1 MDRTRLITY
10 AAKKWAEDL
19 LDRSGR
25 NPLLYYRD
33 LRRGTL
39 DLSEDNGV
47 RIAAQLKMLNSSRVR
62 LSHLFEDPDQL
73 KEAARRARTIAAKAR
88 ENDEERGVQTLFIA
102 WGLTTWT
109 DSRTTGPG
117 SSSIPSAPVLLSPM
131 SLKPSGGAAEDF
143 QLRASEE
150 WELNPTLLHHLETQ
164 FQFAFEDEQYGE
176 YNVQEN
182 RVMLVEKLIRQAEQ
196 KHIPNFS
203 INCDRLVVG
212 NFSYKKLA
220 MVKDIEEANKNG
232 FLAENDLLSAI
243 AGDREAQESL
253 RDQHINFE
261 PRNPDNIKPSD
272 EFLILDAD
280 ASQSNVINTV
290 ISGRDLVIEGP
301 PGTGKS
307 QTIANLIAAL
317 VAKRKSVL
325 FVAEKR
331 AAIDA
336 VLKRLNDNYLSDIV
350 LDLHE
355 TGAKSIK
362 RRVANDIRSTLDKY
376 TNSEIPQV
384 ASLQNDVNQYRAEL
398 NNQSHSFYQER
409 SPWNKSV
416 YDIQK
421 NIIDLREKLEP
432 SNLRLNNRVLE
443 SLVGDKWLRV
453 LDDLKRFVDLDGLSL
468 ISESNSPSNPWTS
481 AYREKALTTKE
492 QLRDS
497 LESLRFLDDHLNH
510 SFEQWNS
517 FASELNILK
526 EINTIQQ
533 CKEIIHL
540 IKHVEYLCQYIK
552 PAACNMDR
560 RVLHNIVK
568 GSGWYKF
575 LFRLLSS
582 NYRQSMK
589 DLNGYWQH
597 DDRPTKRLLKK
608 FSREILDIHQEWE
621 KITGGKELLI
631 PPSFPLKL
639 SGHKIETVID
649 SIEDRV
655 KRVGDPV
662 LHDLT
667 LDQYEQRVS
676 VLLKSQ
682 QTLLSLV
689 DIYEITERIHSNGID
704 QIIQEAARRQ
714 LKSEK
719 TVELA
724 RYIWYMSLFDQIC
737 LDDQSIRNFRGP
749 VFNQTVNQYKQLDRE
764 HIKSGRDRVLR
775 QVAEWSVEVRNEY
788 ADECLVVQKQANRK
802 RKHLT
807 VRQLLDKAPNV
818 LSTLKPCWAMS
829 PLLVAETLPQKQL
842 FDVVI
847 FDEASQVTAADAIGP
862 IMRAKNVVV
871 TGDTKQLPPTRF
883 FLGSFEEEEEDEEVD
898 ESLNLTSGFESILD
912 VIATLLPPPHG
923 TRNLSWHYRSHNER
937 LIAFSNAQ
945 PSLYDGSLTTFPGTI
960 NEDCI
965 RHILTEY
972 DPGGTGKQFKEATKV
987 VELILEHA
995 TQRPEESLG
1004 IITMGIKH
1012 AGIIEELLRQKR
1024 NHYPELDDWFDHGPE
1039 HRSDLEALFIKNIE
1053 RVQGDER
1060 DNIILSI
1067 GYGRNPHGRMI
1078 HRFGPMNME
1087 GGERRLNVAVTRARK
1102 RMTVVSSF
1110 TSNDLD
1116 PNKLRSEGA
1125 QMLGRYLAYAESG
1138 GADLGRTQTNTV
1150 PLNPFERDIQK
1161 GLQEAGIPLTA
1172 QYGSAGYW
1180 IDFAAGHPKQP
1191 GRMVLAI
1198 EADGASYHSS
1208 KTARDRDRL
1217 RQEHLERIGWRFHRI
1232 WSTEW
1237 FRNREQEIQRS
1248 LKAWESAVVDAD
1260 KTSQPILPSAVI
1272 SEPGLKHQTNIPQ
1285 RKGTRPVQQGLPI
1298 KEYSQE
1304 SLVRLIN
1311 WIESD
1316 GRLLTDRD
1324 LLDIA
1329 VRELGFKRKGSRIV
1343 EALNKAIVDAHR
1355 GNRKDKG

>member
-1 MDRTRLITY
+1 MDRNRLITY
-10 AAKKWAEDL
+10 AAKKWSADL

-47 RIAAQLKMLNSSRVR
+47 RIAAQSKLLNSSKVR

-73 KEAARRARTIAAKAR
+73 KEAARRARTIAAKAQ

-109 DSRTTGPG
+109 DYRTTGPG

-131 SLKPSGGAAEDF
+131 SMKPCGGAAEDF

-150 WELNPTLLHHLETQ
+150 WELNPTLIHHLETQ
-164 FQFAFEDEQYGE
+164 FQFEFEDEQYGE
-176 YNVQEN
+176 YNVQDN

-196 KHIPNFS
+196 KNIPNFT

-220 MVKDIEEANKNG
+220 MVKDIEDASENG
-232 FLAENDLLSAI
+232 FLATNDLLSAI
-243 AGDREAQESL
+243 AGDRDAQMAL
-253 RDQHINFE
+253 RDQHVNFE
-261 PRNPDNIKPSD
+261 PRNPDDIKPSD
-272 EFLILDAD
+272 EYLILDAD

-336 VLKRLNDNYLSDIV
+336 VLKRLNDNHLSDIV

-384 ASLQNDVNQYRAEL
+384 ESLQNDVNQYRTEL
-398 NNQSHSFYQER
+398 NSQSHSFHQER
-409 SPWNKSV
+409 SPWNKSI
-416 YDIQK
+416 YNIQA

-432 SNLRLNNRVLE
+432 SNLRLNNKILK
-443 SLVGDKWLRV
+443 SLAGDKWLQI
-453 LDDLKRFVDLDGLSL
+453 LDDLKSFVDLEGLSL
-468 ISESNSPSNPWTS
+468 ISESNPPSNPWTR
-481 AYREKALTTKE
+481 AYREKALATKE
-492 QLRDS
+492 QVRDS
-497 LESLRFLDDHLNH
+497 LESLRFLDDQFDH
-510 SFEQWNS
+510 SFEQWTS
-517 FASELNILK
+517 FASGLNVVK

-533 CKEIIHL
+533 CKEFVYL
-540 IKHVEYLCQYIK
+540 IKQIEDSCKYIK
-552 PAACNMDR
+552 PAAYNMER
-560 RVLHNIVK
+560 KVLLKIVK
-568 GSGWYKF
+568 RSAWYKF

-582 NYRQSMK
+582 KYRQPAN
-589 DLNGYWQH
+589 DLKGYWQH
-597 DDRPTKRLLKK
+597 DNKPTKKLLKRVA
-608 FSREILDIHQEWE
+608 SEILYIHQKWE
-621 KITGGKELLI
+621 PITGGKELLI

-639 SGHKIETVID
+639 SGYEIETVIGT
-649 SIEDRV
+649 IEDRIQ
-655 KRVGDPV
+655 RVGDPV

-667 LDQYEQRVS
+667 LDSIKQRVDD
-676 VLLKSQ
+676 LLANQ
-682 QTLLSLV
+682 QTLLNLV
-689 DIYEITERIHSNGID
+689 DIYEITERIYSNGID
-704 QIIQEAARRQ
+704 PIIQEAAQRQ
-714 LKSEK
+714 LKAEE

-749 VFNQTVNQYKQLDRE
+749 VFNRTVNQYKQVDRE

-775 QVAEWSVEVRNEY
+775 QVAEWSVKVRNEY

-802 RKHLT
+802 RRHLT

-883 FLGSFEEEEEDEEVD
+883 FLGSYEEEEEDEEMD
-898 ESLNLTSGFESILD
+898 ESSTLTSGFESILD

-972 DPGGTGKQFKEATKV
+972 DPGGTGKQFKEAAKV
-987 VELILEHA
+987 VELILDHA

-1012 AGIIEELLRQKR
+1012 AEIIEELLRQKR
-1024 NHYPELDDWFDHGPE
+1024 NQYPELDDWFDHGPV
-1039 HRSDLEALFIKNIE
+1039 HMSDLEALFIKNIE

-1060 DNIILSI
+1060 DNIILSV

-1102 RMTVVSSF
+1102 RMTIVSSF

-1116 PNKLRSEGA
+1116 PNKLRAEGA

-1138 GADLGRTQTNTV
+1138 GDDLGRTQTNTV

-1161 GLQEAGIPLTA
+1161 GLREAGIPLTA

-1180 IDFAAGHPKQP
+1180 IDFAAGHPEQP

-1237 FRNREQEIQRS
+1237 FRNREQEIQRT
-1248 LKAWESAVVDAD
+1248 LEAWECAIADAD
-1260 KTSQPILPSAVI
+1260 KINLPIQLPASR
-1272 SEPGLKHQTNIPQ
+1272 SEPGSKPQNNIPH
-1285 RKGTRPVQQGLPI
+1285 RKGPRPVQQGLPI
-1298 KEYSQE
+1298 KEYPQE
-1304 SLVRLIN
+1304 SLVELIN
-1311 WIESD
+1311 WIKSD

-1343 EALNKAIVDAHR
+1343 EALNKAITDAHR
-1355 GNRKDKG
+1355 GKRNPR

>member
-1 MDRTRLITY
+1 MDKNRLITN

-47 RIAAQLKMLNSSRVR
+47 GTAAQSKLLSSKRVR

-109 DSRTTGPG
+109 DYRTTGPG

-150 WELNPTLLHHLETQ
+150 WELNPTLIHHLETQ

-176 YNVQEN
+176 YNIQEN
-182 RVMLVEKLIRQAEQ
+182 RMKLVEKLIRQAEQ
-196 KHIPNFS
+196 KNVPNFT
-203 INCDRLVVG
+203 INCSRLVVG

-220 MVKDIEEANKNG
+220 MVKDIEEGSGNG
-232 FLAENDLLSAI
+232 FLAKNNLLSAI
-243 AGDREAQESL
+243 AGDRDAQMSL

-261 PRNPDNIKPSD
+261 PRNPDKIKPSD

-307 QTIANLIAAL
+307 QTIANMIVAL
-317 VAKRKSVL
+317 VANQKSVL

-336 VLKRLNDNYLSDIV
+336 VLKRLNDNHLSDIV

-384 ASLQNDVNQYRAEL
+384 SSLQNDVNQYRTEL
-398 NNQSHSFYQER
+398 NSQSHSFHQKR
-409 SPWNKSV
+409 SPWNKSI
-416 YDIQK
+416 YDIQA

-432 SNLRLNNRVLE
+432 SNLRLNNKILE
-443 SLVGDKWLRV
+443 SLAGDTWLQV

-468 ISESNSPSNPWTS
+468 ISESDPPSNPWTK
-481 AYREKALTTKE
+481 AYREKTLATKE
-492 QLRDS
+492 QVRDS
-497 LESLRFLDDHLNH
+497 LESLRFLDDYLNH
-510 SFEQWNS
+510 SFEQWNN
-517 FASELNILK
+517 FAAELNILN

-533 CKEIIHL
+533 CKEIVCL
-540 IKHVEYLCQYIK
+540 IKHIEDSCQYIK
-552 PAACNMDR
+552 PAAYNMDHK
-560 RVLHNIVK
+560 VLHKIVK
-568 GSGWYKF
+568 GSAWYKF

-582 NYRQSMK
+582 KYRQSISNLK
-589 DLNGYWQH
+589 EYWQH
-597 DDRPTKRLLKK
+597 DNRPTKKLLKK
-608 FSREILDIHQEWE
+608 FSREILHIHQKWE
-621 KITGGKELLI
+621 KITGGKELII
-631 PPSFPLKL
+631 PPNFPLKL
-639 SGHKIETVID
+639 SAYEIENVID
-649 SIEDRV
+649 TIIDRV
-655 KRVGDPV
+655 QKVGDPV
-662 LHDLT
+662 LQDLT

-676 VLLKSQ
+676 DLLENQ

-689 DIYEITERIHSNGID
+689 DIYKIKERISSNKID
-704 QIIQEAARRQ
+704 QIIQEAARRRLQ
-714 LKSEK
+714 ADK

-737 LDDQSIRNFRGP
+737 LDDHSIRNFRGP
-749 VFNQTVNQYKQLDRE
+749 VFDRTVNQYKQFDRE

-788 ADECLVVQKQANRK
+788 ADECLVVQKEANKKSR
-802 RKHLT
+802 HLT

-829 PLLVAETLPQKQL
+829 PLLVAETLPQKRL

-883 FLGSFEEEEEDEEVD
+883 FLGSFEEEEEDEELD
-898 ESLNLTSGFESILD
+898 ESATLTSGFESILD

-972 DPGGTGKQFKEATKV
+972 DPGGTGKQLKEAAKV
-987 VELILEHA
+987 VELILDHA
-995 TQRPEESLG
+995 AQRPEESLG

-1012 AGIIEELLRQKR
+1012 AEIIEELLRQKR
-1024 NHYPELDDWFDHGPE
+1024 GHYPELDDWFDHGPE
-1039 HRSDLEALFIKNIE
+1039 HMSDLEALFIKNIE

-1078 HRFGPMNME
+1078 HRFGPLNMD

-1102 RMTVVSSF
+1102 RMTIVSSF

-1180 IDFAAGHPKQP
+1180 IDFAAGHPGQP

-1237 FRNREQEIQRS
+1237 FRNREQEIQRT
-1248 LKAWESAVVDAD
+1248 LKAWQCAVTDAD
-1260 KTSQPILPSAVI
+1260 QTSLPIQPSTGR
-1272 SEPGLKHQTNIPQ
+1272 SEAKLKNQNNIPQ
-1285 RKGTRPVQQGLPI
+1285 RKGIRPVQQGLSI

-1304 SLVRLIN
+1304 SLVELIN

-1343 EALNKAIVDAHR
+1343 EALNQAITDAHR
-1355 GNRKDKG
+1355 GKKKDRR

>member
-1 MDRTRLITY
+1 MDKNRLIAN
-10 AAKKWAEDL
+10 AAKKWAADL

-47 RIAAQLKMLNSSRVR
+47 STAAQSKLLNSSRVR
-62 LSHLFEDPDQL
+62 LSHLFEDTDQL

-109 DSRTTGPG
+109 DHRTTGPG

-143 QLRASEE
+143 QLRASDE

-176 YNVQEN
+176 YNVQDN
-182 RVMLVEKLIRQAEQ
+182 RVMLVEKLIQQAEQ
-196 KHIPNFS
+196 KHIPNFN
-203 INCDRLVVG
+203 INCGHLVVG

-220 MVKDIEEANKNG
+220 MVKDIEEASQNG
-232 FLAENDLLSAI
+232 FLAKNNLLSAI
-243 AGDREAQESL
+243 AGDRDAQAAL
-253 RDQHINFE
+253 RDQHIDFE
-261 PRNPDNIKPSD
+261 PRNPDNIRPSD

-336 VLKRLNDNYLSDIV
+336 VLKRLNDNHLNDIV

-384 ASLQNDVNQYRAEL
+384 ESLQNDVNQYRSEL
-398 NNQSHSFYQER
+398 NNQSDSFHQER
-409 SPWNKSV
+409 NPWNKSV
-416 YDIQK
+416 YDIQA

-432 SNLRLNNRVLE
+432 SNLRLNNKLLE
-443 SLVGDKWLRV
+443 SLAGDKWLQL
-453 LDDLKRFVDLDGLSL
+453 LDDLKSFVDLDGLSL
-468 ISESNSPSNPWTS
+468 ISESDSSSNPWTK
-481 AYREKALTTKE
+481 AYKEKALATKE
-492 QLRDS
+492 KVRDS
-497 LESLRFLDDHLNH
+497 LESLRFLDDQFDH
-510 SFEQWNS
+510 SFEQWKS
-517 FASELNILK
+517 FASGLNVLK
-526 EINTIQQ
+526 EIKTIQQ
-533 CKEIIHL
+533 CKEFVHL
-540 IKHVEYLCQYIK
+540 IKQIEDSGKYIK
-552 PAACNMDR
+552 PAAYNMER
-560 RVLHNIVK
+560 KVLLKIVK
-568 GSGWYKF
+568 GSAWYKF

-582 NYRQSMK
+582 NYRQSVS
-589 DLNGYWQH
+589 DLKRYWQH
-597 DDRPTKRLLKK
+597 DNKPTKKLLKR
-608 FSREILDIHQEWE
+608 FSSKILYIHQKWE
-621 KITGGKELLI
+621 PITGGKELLI
-631 PPSFPLKL
+631 PPNFPLKL
-639 SGHKIETVID
+639 SSYEIETVID
-649 SIEDRV
+649 TIEDRV
-655 KRVGDPV
+655 HRVGDPV

-667 LDQYEQRVS
+667 LDNIKQRVND
-676 VLLKSQ
+676 LLANQ
-682 QTLLSLV
+682 QTLLNLI

-704 QIIQEAARRQ
+704 PIIQEAAQRQ
-714 LKSEK
+714 LNAEK

-737 LDDQSIRNFRGP
+737 LDDQSIRNFKGP
-749 VFNQTVNQYKQLDRE
+749 VFNRTVNQYKQFDRE

-775 QVAEWSVEVRNEY
+775 SVAEWSVEVRNEY
-788 ADECLVVQKQANRK
+788 ADECLVVQKQANQK
-802 RKHLT
+802 RRHLT

-829 PLLVAETLPQKQL
+829 PLLVAETLPQKRL

-862 IMRAKNVVV
+862 IMRATNVVV

-883 FLGSFEEEEEDEEVD
+883 FLGSYEEEEEDEELD
-898 ESLNLTSGFESILD
+898 ESSTLTSGFESILD
-912 VIATLLPPPHG
+912 VIATLLSPPHG

-965 RHILTEY
+965 RHVLTEY
-972 DPGGTGKQFKEATKV
+972 DPGGTGKQVKEAAKV
-987 VELILEHA
+987 VELILDHA
-995 TQRPEESLG
+995 AQRPGESLG

-1012 AGIIEELLRQKR
+1012 AEVIEELLRQKR
-1024 NHYPELDDWFDHGPE
+1024 SHYPELDDWFDHGPE
-1039 HRSDLEALFIKNIE
+1039 HMSDLEALFIKNIE

-1067 GYGRNPHGRMI
+1067 GYGRNPNGRMI
-1078 HRFGPMNME
+1078 HRFGPLNMD

-1102 RMTVVSSF
+1102 RMTIVSSF

-1116 PNKLRSEGA
+1116 PNKLRAEGA

-1138 GADLGRTQTNTV
+1138 GDDLGRIQTNTV

-1161 GLQEAGIPLTA
+1161 GLQEVGIPLTA

-1180 IDFAAGHPKQP
+1180 IDFAAGHPRQP

-1237 FRNREQEIQRS
+1237 FRNREQEIQRT
-1248 LKAWESAVVDAD
+1248 LKAWECAVADAD
-1260 KTSQPILPSAVI
+1260 KINLPIQLPASR
-1272 SEPGLKHQTNIPQ
+1272 SEPRLKHQNNIPH
-1285 RKGTRPVQQGLPI
+1285 RKGPRPVQQGLPI
-1298 KEYSQE
+1298 KEYPQE
-1304 SLVRLIN
+1304 SLVELIN
-1311 WIESD
+1311 WIKSD

-1343 EALNKAIVDAHR
+1343 EALNKAIMDAHQDKR
-1355 GNRKDKG
+1355 NRK